1 MVVPRADMMVRI
13 LYHDFHVIDEA
24 IAPILARFE
33 RRNNWMPGPC
43 RMLARVAIFRIIA
56 ASHMAARSA
65 QA

>member
-1 MVVPRADMMVRI
+1 MVVVPDDMIVRI
-13 LYHDFHVIDEA
+13 LYFHLIDEA

-33 RRNNWMPGPC
+33 RRNYWMPGPS
-43 RMLARVAIFRIIA
+43 RMLARVAVFRIIA